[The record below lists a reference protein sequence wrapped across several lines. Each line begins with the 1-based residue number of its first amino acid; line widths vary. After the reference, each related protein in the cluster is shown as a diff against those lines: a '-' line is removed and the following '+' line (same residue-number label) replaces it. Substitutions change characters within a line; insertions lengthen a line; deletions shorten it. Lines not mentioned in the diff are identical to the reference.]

1 MKLVRK
7 LIEDVRNL
15 VGNIHRKWQRYHAR
29 RLEKYWVSQSKIMD
43 WELKDRIGIAYIEDY
58 LGFDEQTA
66 KAFMQGNHQAQHLIG
81 MKQANLPNDG
91 ADRFWD
97 QIRRIFP
104 HTYQDRNIAFL
115 KKSGGPMAICSF
127 LNSIAEW
134 GSSPVLYAL
143 RVNAHVYK

>member
-7 LIEDVRNL
+7 LIENVY
-15 VGNIHRKWQRYHAR
+15 RKWQRYRAR
-29 RLEKYWVSQSKIMD
+29 RLEKYWVSQSRVMD

-66 KAFMQGNHQAQHLIG
+66 QAFIQGNHQAQRAIG
-81 MKQANLPNDG
+81 MKQANLPYDSV
-91 ADRFWD
+91 DKFWD

-104 HTYQDRNIAFL
+104 HTYRDRDIAFL

-127 LNSIAEW
+127 LNSLKTW
-134 GSSPVLYAL
+134 GSSSVLYAL
-143 RVNAHVYK
+143 EVNAHVYK

>member
-7 LIEDVRNL
+7 LIEDV
-15 VGNIHRKWQRYHAR
+15 HRKWQHYRAR
-29 RLEKYWVSQSKIMD
+29 RLEKYWISQGRIMD

-58 LGFDEQTA
+58 LGFNEQIVQ
-66 KAFMQGNHQAQHLIG
+66 AFIQGDHQAQHAIG
-81 MKQANLPNDG
+81 MKQANLPYDNVDK
-91 ADRFWD
+91 FWD

-104 HTYQDRNIAFL
+104 HTYQGRDIAFL

-134 GSSPVLYAL
+134 RGSPFLDAL
-143 RVNAHVYK
+143 KINAHVYK